1 MSAKAGTV
9 VPKAGT
15 FVHHPSETPLGHAM
29 YAAAMSAALRR
40 GLGSTHH
47 ATKIVMR
54 WTGASE
60 RAVKHWFAGT
70 RGPSGE
76 YLAMLAG
83 HSDAVLQE
91 FLSLAGR
98 PANFDPDWEDF
109 KARLAELDRIVTRHT
124 HADR

>member
-15 FVHHPSETPLGHAM
+15 FVHQPLEKPLAHAM

-40 GLGSTHH
+40 GLGNTQH
-47 ATKIVMR
+47 ATKTVMR

-76 YLAMLAG
+76 YLAMLA
-83 HSDAVLQE
+83 HHCDAVLQE

-98 PANFDPDWEDF
+98 PAFFEPDWEDL
-109 KARLAELDRIVTRHT
+109 KARLAELDQIVTRHT
-124 HADR
+124 HAGR